1 MDPHFCSTCGVA
13 CSGPTAAVVEEGDGG
28 GDEVELAAL
37 DTVNHALDVIETM
50 VEEEEETE
58 RVEAVADATVDVVE
72 AEADATVDV
81 VEALTEGD
89 SMGGDGEAD
98 TDETDPAGDEEEPAT
113 GDTGDEEA
121 EDGGDGVDGDEEDH
135 TGEATPVEV
144 PPQLEEEATGSR
156 PSGARTTSAFR
167 RRRMKRR

>member
-81 VEALTEGD
+81 VEALTEEEPEPVED
-89 SMGGDGEAD
+89 ESPEEVEEVVEPETED
-98 TDETDPAGDEEEPAT
+98 TPDEEEGAEEEEPAE
-113 GDTGDEEA
+113 G
-121 EDGGDGVDGDEEDH
+121 DH